1 MNVSG
6 LGGVRERLNK
16 GVHVLHVYYLGRIGG
31 DHRTF
36 QRMWQVDHPHAWKVW
51 TQIVPLSGVVTKVVE
66 GVWDGEWDKAGASFT
81 IDEAAHDEMMRRD
94 PSRVSCM

>member
-1 MNVSG
+1 MSTTSG
-6 LGGVRERLNK
+6 ALAVITGPSSEC
-16 GVHVLHVYYLGRIGG
+16 GRSIIPTRG
-31 DHRTF
+31 T
-36 QRMWQVDHPHAWKVW
+36 WKVW